1 MCRTTVLS
9 ELPVGSSGRIF
20 KIMTCPLKARLKE
33 LGFTKGTKI
42 AILHDNIGSSLSA
55 YYVRG
60 AVIALR
66 KEDSCNIL
74 VREDTYV

>member
-1 MCRTTVLS
+1 MCGITVLS
-9 ELPVGSSGRIF
+9 ELPEGSSGRIF
-20 KIMTCPLKARLKE
+20 KIMTCPLKARLIE
-33 LGFTKGTKI
+33 LGFTHGTYI
-42 AILHDNIGSSLSA
+42 AVLHDNIGRSLSA

-74 VREDTYV
+74 VGEDSYV

>member
-1 MCRTTVLS
+1 MCKTMVLS
-9 ELPVGSSGRIF
+9 ELTEGSSGRIF
-20 KIMTCPLKARLKE
+20 KIMTCPLKARLTE
-33 LGFTKGTKI
+33 LGFTHGTRI
-42 AILHDNIGSSLSA
+42 AVLHDNIGRSLSA

-74 VREDTYV
+74 VMEDNYV